1 MLPLAGC
8 QTGTFYTKQVRL
20 LGCRKSQAPL
30 TSKEIDLH
38 LQCSLSQVEVLI
50 LNYYYIWSA
59 FESGHIARF
68 PGGVHVTVHPHEEQG
83 TFGHPSGKK
92 MTSGA
97 MFKKQFS

>member
-1 MLPLAGC
+1 MVGLAVGHI
-8 QTGTFYTKQVRL
+8 VASDVIRMRVL
-20 LGCRKSQAPL
+20 NPL

-38 LQCSLSQVEVLI
+38 LQCFLSQVEVLI

-92 MTSGA
+92 NEGGC
-97 MFKKQFS
+97 